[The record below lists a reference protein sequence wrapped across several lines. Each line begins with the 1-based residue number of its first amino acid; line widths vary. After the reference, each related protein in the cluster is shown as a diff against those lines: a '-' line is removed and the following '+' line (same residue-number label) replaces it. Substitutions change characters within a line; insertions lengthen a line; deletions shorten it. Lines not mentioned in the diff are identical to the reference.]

1 MEFKKN
7 HELAPLTTFGLP
19 AKARLF
25 AEYSSADELLK
36 ISRTPEFTENEVL
49 HIGGGSNLLFV
60 KDFDGLVLHS
70 RILGITDYR
79 KDDDTVFVIAGA
91 GVKWT
96 DLVDHCVGK
105 GYAGLENMA
114 GIPGEAGA
122 SAVQNVGAY
131 GAEARDVIHH
141 VECFDCRWRKT
152 VVFTNE
158 ECRFGYRDSIFKHE
172 GKGRYIVLRV
182 SYRLRVGT
190 EARNLGYRPLQEL
203 AGRLGRTPTIAEV
216 RDEVLRVRNEKLP
229 DPAELG
235 SAGSF
240 FKNPVVHRHY
250 YEEMIRPEFGD
261 IPYHEVDGHHIKLAA
276 GWLIEHAGLKGA
288 AVGGARVYDRQ
299 CLVIVNTGSATASDV
314 VELAAR
320 VEKTVSDRYGVTLR
334 PEVNFIDSTLRVTA
348 LGSGTSK
355 GVPEI
360 GCRCRVCR
368 STDPA
373 DKRLRASVLVKT
385 HGLSL
390 LIDAS
395 PDFRQQ
401 ALTHDLR
408 YVDAVLLTHSH
419 YDHVGGIDDLRPFA
433 AHGAVDIYL
442 RKDVDSDLRKR
453 LDYCFRDHLYPG
465 VPKLNLRVI
474 DNHPFYIDGVK
485 ITPVEVLHG
494 KLPIYGYRIG
504 GFAYITDAK
513 TISDDELDKL
523 RGLDTLIINALQ
535 IEKHFAH
542 LSLDEALDVI
552 RELKPRRAFLTHFN
566 HHIGL
571 NSELLEKLPSDVRPL
586 TDGMTIEVE

>member
-105 GYAGLENMA
+105 GYSGLENMA

-190 EARNLGYRPLQEL
+190 EARNLGYRPLREL
-203 AGRLGRTPTIAEV
+203 AGRLGRTPTISEV

-261 IPYHEVDGHHIKLAA
+261 IPYHEVDSHHIKLAA

-334 PEVNFIDSTLRVTA
+334 PEVNFIDRTLRVTV

-368 STDPA
+368 SADP
-373 DKRLRASVLVKT
+373 DDRRLRASVLVKT

-408 YVDAVLLTHSH
+408 HVDAVLLTHSH

-433 AHGAVDIYL
+433 AHGAVEIYL
-442 RKDVDSDLRKR
+442 RKDVDSDLRNR

-504 GFAYITDAK
+504 DFAYITDAK

-571 NSELLEKLPSDVRPL
+571 NSELLEKLPPDVRPL